1 MFRVVDQA
9 TAEEDV
15 EFFDIIF
22 SDDETY
28 SDTYMVGKLDKMCS
42 IKERNERER
51 GCLLSKYEIESI
63 SQSGRLKVQKTNAN
77 LIVASFKRHSTG
89 DGQSILK
96 IAIKITTNNKNHYSS
111 KRRRLE

>member
-9 TAEEDV
+9 TAKFSEDV

-22 SDDETY
+22 SDETY
-28 SDTYMVGKLDKMCS
+28 SETYMVGKLDKMCS

-51 GCLLSKYEIESI
+51 GSLLSKYEIESI

-96 IAIKITTNNKNHYSS
+96 IAIKITTNNK
-111 KRRRLE
+111 LPLLQQTT